1 MLVLLLCIG
10 FALCKKRLY
19 LSTST
24 SLFGPPLDINGKS
37 MRYDFKGQY
46 AVTSYSSDG
55 VSHTQ
60 LGYDAPN
67 SSTMLISRS
76 PTDAKNYVIEYR
88 LRFHKSERFRKR
100 SGGIAFFFTKDQ
112 SIKRGAAFGVSEE
125 FDGGLVAIDLKG
137 DSSGKPFVG
146 AVVREGIKYNPR
158 TRGTDIMAKEF
169 IDESLLKEDEEL
181 IVRLE
186 QEGGILT
193 VWMGRPR
200 GERKYLS
207 ISSTLLGKGY
217 YVGIAGSSE
226 GGSLL
231 TRLYGIR
238 FYSVVHGPKYL
249 DESVAPRKR
258 LGKLVWVL
266 LLLAAG
272 AVVYYLF
279 CNYKKYK

>member
-10 FALCKKRLY
+10 LAACQKRLY
-19 LSTST
+19 LSTTT

-37 MRYDFKGQY
+37 TRYDFRGQY

-55 VSHTQ
+55 VSYTQ
-60 LGYDAPN
+60 LGYDAPS
-67 SSTMLISRS
+67 SSTMLVSRT
-76 PTDAKNYVIEYR
+76 PTDSKNYVVEYR
-88 LRFHKSERFRKR
+88 LRFHRSERSKR
-100 SGGIAFFFTKDQ
+100 RGGGIAFFFTKDQ

-125 FDGGLVAIDLKG
+125 FDGGLVVIDLKG
-137 DSSGKPFVG
+137 DASGRPFVG
-146 AVVREGIKYNPR
+146 AVVREGIKYSTR
-158 TRGTDIMAKEF
+158 TRGTDIMAREL

-181 IVRLE
+181 VVRLE
-186 QEGGILT
+186 QDGGMLS
-193 VWMGRPR
+193 VWIGRPR
-200 GERKYLS
+200 GEKKYLS
-207 ISSTLLGKGY
+207 VPSAMLGKGY
-217 YVGIAGSSE
+217 YVGIAGSSA

-238 FYSVVHGPKYL
+238 FYSVVHGMKYV
-249 DESVAPRKR
+249 DENVAPRRKM
-258 LGKLVWVL
+258 GKIVWML